1 MHKFMSELH
10 QDHVNLAR
18 LLTIMEQHDSMPT
31 ATVEFQDMI
40 DNVAHGEHIIDKE
53 TLKSTLD
60 EFIALQKS
68 HMDIEE
74 EKLFPLINDALGES
88 DWAALEQTI
97 SDAKDPLFGDKILD
111 HYQKLFQCIEQ
122 QC

>member
-53 TLKSTLD
+53 TLKATLD

-74 EKLFPLINDALGES
+74 EKLF
-88 DWAALEQTI
+88 
-97 SDAKDPLFGDKILD
+97 
-111 HYQKLFQCIEQ
+111 QCIEQ